1 LIFIESIADDV
12 GCPGRTLTP
21 VARRRLGRGEYGP
34 RTADEEAAPL
44 RGKRGELEVGTLL
57 SCFLRCYLIGAA
69 YNTRGLQHVGL
80 TFAMEPGLAV
90 LYPDPAERDKAF
102 ARYLKLYNT
111 HFFWTPLM
119 VGLFLSLEVKIAQ
132 GVAPA
137 EMLDNIKT
145 TTAFTLSAIG
155 DTFFS
160 ASIMGLWGLSAACLV
175 ASGHY
180 TLLACLAGAL
190 LVTVQIF
197 KALTFHAGYRE
208 GFQVLRRL
216 KRWDLV
222 NLGRKVKV
230 ANAALLAVF
239 WILARPLGGA
249 TTLADAILVGLL
261 VAWAATKPLV
271 SREIALLVLAAGWIL
286 ARSMWPV

>member
-1 LIFIESIADDV
+1 MK
-12 GCPGRTLTP
+12 RT
-21 VARRRLGRGEYGP
+21 
-34 RTADEEAAPL
+34 
-44 RGKRGELEVGTLL
+44 ELEARTLL

-80 TFAMEPGLAV
+80 TFAMEPGLAA
-90 LYPDPAERDKAF
+90 LYPDPVDRDKAF

-180 TLLACLAGAL
+180 ILLGCLAGAL
-190 LVTVQIF
+190 LATAQIF

-239 WILARPLGGA
+239 WVLARPMGGGD
-249 TTLADAILVGLL
+249 TLADVVLVALL
-261 VAWAATKPLV
+261 AAWAATRPLV
-271 SREIALLVLAAGWIL
+271 SREIALLALAAGWVV

>member
-1 LIFIESIADDV
+1 MGGNS
-12 GCPGRTLTP
+12 
-21 VARRRLGRGEYGP
+21 
-34 RTADEEAAPL
+34 
-44 RGKRGELEVGTLL
+44 GELDARTLL

-80 TFAMEPGLAV
+80 AFAMEPGLAV
-90 LYPDPAERDKAF
+90 LYPDPQERGRVF
-102 ARYLKLYNT
+102 ERYLKLYNT
-111 HFFWTPLM
+111 HFFWTPLL

-137 EMLDNIKT
+137 EMLDNVKT

-175 ASGHY
+175 AGGRY
-180 TLLACLAGAL
+180 GWLATLTGL
-190 LVTVQIF
+190 LFVSVQVF
-197 KALTFHAGYRE
+197 KAVTFQAGYRE
-208 GFQVLRRL
+208 GFHILRRL

-222 NLGRKVKV
+222 NLGRRIKV
-230 ANAALLAVF
+230 ANAVLLAVF
-239 WILARPLGGA
+239 WILARPVRGTTPLTDVILLG
-249 TTLADAILVGLL
+249 ILGI
-261 VAWAATKPLV
+261 WAATRPSV
-271 SREIALLVLAAGWIL
+271 SREFALLALAAGWVL